1 MHTTVPQRAP
11 KRPDPALVSVT
22 RRLQAL
28 AVAGW
33 PRTFIRDQLG
43 LSKQQ
48 LAHLYAGAPCCPGR
62 TSRNH
67 DCSSVPARV
76 AALYDRLSDRT
87 PPDTA
92 ESRATRGRALWLG
105 WYGPERW
112 LRYDADDP
120 HARPRRLP
128 DPYDPWLE
136 DLRWLINTGESLPGA
151 ARRLRLAEEGVRNR
165 LAQLKRLDLWR
176 ALTTDPDQRRIA

>member
-1 MHTTVPQRAP
+1 MPKTVPQPAP
-11 KRPDPALVSVT
+11 NRPDPALVSIT

-33 PRTFIRDQLG
+33 PRTLIRAHLG

-48 LAHLYAGAPCCPGR
+48 LAHLYAGERCCPGR
-62 TSRNH
+62 APRSH

-76 AALYDRLSDRT
+76 AALYDRLSEGP

-92 ESRATRGRALWLG
+92 ESRATRGRAVWLG

-112 LRYDADDP
+112 VRYDVDDP

-128 DPYDPWLE
+128 EPYDPWLE
-136 DLRWLINTGESLPGA
+136 DLKWLIETGESLPGA
-151 ARRLRLAEEGVRNR
+151 ARRLCLAEEGIKNR

-176 ALTTDPDQRRIA
+176 ALTADQRRIA

>member
-1 MHTTVPQRAP
+1 MPKTVPQPAP
-11 KRPDPALVSVT
+11 NRPDPALVSIT

-33 PRTFIRDQLG
+33 PRTLLRAHLG

-48 LAHLYAGAPCCPGR
+48 LAHLYAGERCCPGR
-62 TSRNH
+62 APRSH

-76 AALYDRLSDRT
+76 AALYDRLSEGP

-92 ESRATRGRALWLG
+92 ESRATRGRAVWLG

-112 LRYDADDP
+112 VRYDVDDP

-128 DPYDPWLE
+128 EPYDPWLE
-136 DLRWLINTGESLPGA
+136 DLKWLIETGESLPGA
-151 ARRLRLAEEGVRNR
+151 ARRLCLAEEGIRNR

-176 ALTTDPDQRRIA
+176 ALTADQRRIA

>member
-1 MHTTVPQRAP
+1 MLPKTVPQPAP
-11 KRPDPALVSVT
+11 NRPDPALVSIT

-33 PRTFIRDQLG
+33 PRTLIRAHLG

-48 LAHLYAGAPCCPGR
+48 LAHLYAGERCCPGR
-62 TSRNH
+62 APRSH

-76 AALYDRLSDRT
+76 AALYDRLSEGP

-92 ESRATRGRALWLG
+92 ESRATRGRAVWLG

-112 LRYDADDP
+112 VRYDVDDP
-120 HARPRRLP
+120 HARPP
-128 DPYDPWLE
+128 IEQGIAD
-136 DLRWLINTGESLPGA
+136 A
-151 ARRLRLAEEGVRNR
+151 
-165 LAQLKRLDLWR
+165 LKWGQIRETILDY
-176 ALTTDPDQRRIA
+176 